1 MTNVNVVFLLS
12 IIIVAIGF
20 TFKKLKVLKETDGET
35 ISRIIFNVTLPAVI
49 LKFATTIQFN
59 FALIVLPLV
68 GILFGFL
75 IAFIAFLIF
84 RKEPSKLK
92 GVMIMTTMGFS
103 VGNFF
108 FPLVES
114 IWGQL
119 GMQYIALFDLGNA
132 FTLFITCYLI
142 SVLYS
147 PKFQEDSL
155 KIDYKFMLKR
165 VIRSGPLLSYF
176 VAIIIN
182 ISGVGIPSF
191 FTELIDILAR
201 ANTALAW
208 LLLGVFLTFKFDRKE
223 WISIV
228 KVLVVRYSVGLL
240 VGLCLFFFL
249 PQVIFNSLFRII
261 ICLALILPMGLS
273 VIIFSVENGHDQK
286 FATMIANLTILISF
300 GLIWVLI
307 IILNG

>member
-1 MTNVNVVFLLS
+1 MADVNVIFLLS
-12 IIIVAIGF
+12 ILIVVIGF
-20 TFKKLKVLKETDGET
+20 TFKKLKILKEKDGDT

-49 LKFATTIQFN
+49 LKIATTIQFD
-59 FALIVLPLV
+59 FTLILLPLM
-68 GILFGFL
+68 GIFFGFL
-75 IAFIAFLIF
+75 IAFVAFLIF

-108 FPLVES
+108 FPLVEG

-119 GMQYIALFDLGNA
+119 GMQYVALFDLGNA
-132 FTLFITCYLI
+132 FTLFVTCYLL
-142 SVLYS
+142 SVIYS
-147 PKFQEDSL
+147 PQNQDNSV
-155 KIDYKFMLKR
+155 KINYKIILKR

-176 VAIIIN
+176 VAILINVSGFIIP
-182 ISGVGIPSF
+182 IF
-191 FTELIDILAR
+191 FSELIDILAR

-208 LLLGVFLTFKFDRKE
+208 LLLGVFLHFKFNKKE
-223 WISIV
+223 WFSII
-228 KVLVVRYSVGLL
+228 KVLVIRYSVGLM

-249 PQVIFNSLFRII
+249 PQSIFNPLFRLI
-261 ICLALILPMGLS
+261 ICLSLILPMGLS
-273 VIIFSVENGHDQK
+273 VIIFSVENGHNQK

-307 IILNG
+307 IVLNG

>member
-1 MTNVNVVFLLS
+1 MTDVNVVFLLS
-12 IIIVAIGF
+12 LLIVAIGYIV
-20 TFKKLKVLKETDGET
+20 KKLRILKETDGDT

-49 LKFATTIQFN
+49 FKFAVTIQFE
-59 FALIVLPLV
+59 FKLILLPLS
-68 GILFGFL
+68 GIFFGFL
-75 IAFIAFLIF
+75 IAFIAYLLF
-84 RKEPSKLK
+84 RKEPSRLK

-108 FPLVES
+108 FPLVEG

-119 GMQYIALFDLGNA
+119 GMQYVALFDIGNA

-142 SVLYS
+142 SVIHS
-147 PKFQEDSL
+147 PSNQEDSVN
-155 KIDYKFMLKR
+155 IDFKFMLKR
-165 VIRSGPLLSYF
+165 VVRSGPLLSYF
-176 VAIIIN
+176 FAIIIN
-182 ISGVGIPSF
+182 FSGVGIPSF
-191 FTELIDILAR
+191 FSDLIDILAS

-208 LLLGVFLTFKFDRKE
+208 LLLGVFLHFKFEKKE
-223 WISIV
+223 WMSII
-228 KVLVVRYSVGLL
+228 KVLVVRFGVGLL

-249 PQVIFNSLFRII
+249 PHSIFSPLFRII
-261 ICLALILPMGLS
+261 ICLSLILPMGLS

>member
-1 MTNVNVVFLLS
+1 MTDVNVVFLLS
-12 IIIVAIGF
+12 IIIVVIGYS
-20 TFKKLKVLKETDGET
+20 FKKLKVLKESDGDT

-49 LKFATTIQFN
+49 FKFATTIQFN
-59 FALIVLPLV
+59 LTLILLPLI

-75 IAFIAFLIF
+75 IAFTAYIIF

-114 IWGQL
+114 IWGEQ
-119 GMQYIALFDLGNA
+119 GMQYITLFDIGNA
-132 FTLFITCYLI
+132 FTLFISCYII

-147 PKFQEDSL
+147 PKNQEESV

-165 VIRSGPLLSYF
+165 VVRSGPILSYL

-182 ISGVGIPSF
+182 ISGLAIPGF
-191 FTELIDILAR
+191 FAELIDILAR
-201 ANTALAW
+201 ANTLLAW
-208 LLLGVFLTFKFDRKE
+208 LLLGVFLTFKFERKE

-228 KVLVVRYSVGLL
+228 KVLAVRYGVGLL
-240 VGLCLFFFL
+240 VGLCLYFFL
-249 PQVIFNSLFRII
+249 PKGIFDPLFRII
-261 ICLALILPMGLS
+261 VCLALILPMGLS

-300 GLIWVLI
+300 GLVWVLI
-307 IILNG
+307 IILSG